1 MFEKNKTTPKN
12 SILLCS
18 GFIFEISN
26 FSSIQLVFFIWPDQ
40 TPTVVVHYYSYRRM
54 FPAFRVRISGL
65 DKKAKY
71 ILLMDIVAAD
81 DCRYKFH
88 NRWRLN
94 IIIIII
100 IIIIFII
107 TKLKLNESKLIKKMF
122 FSRLRQID
130 LSLIHS
136 FGFKNYFL

>member
-88 NRWRLN
+88 NRWTAWLTFCKIHWDDQFT
-94 IIIIII
+94 II
-100 IIIIFII
+100 
-107 TKLKLNESKLIKKMF
+107 
-122 FSRLRQID
+122 
-130 LSLIHS
+130 SLITTKFHLLHLILHQI
-136 FGFKNYFL
+136 K